1 MIDLFLLIQVE
12 SQNNPMNRRTFKLF
26 THQQLGLRFAKLILT
41 KGHRQ
46 SVCLSD
52 NFLVD
57 RLFDMFRNKE
67 NGEENQITRYIG
79 IEQ

>member
-1 MIDLFLLIQVE
+1 MQCL
-12 SQNNPMNRRTFKLF
+12 
-26 THQQLGLRFAKLILT
+26 
-41 KGHRQ
+41 
-46 SVCLSD
+46 CLSD